1 MLKRKLINSNPDF
14 NKIIDESISD
24 SKKNIAR
31 NQGFFLGLF
40 FSYLAYLS
48 NDFKIVFY
56 VIFLI
61 FFFLS
66 SYFPELFLKI
76 KLFTPFE
83 KFNNFIKRTIGLIFK
98 IIIFFM
104 VIIPIYFLVKI
115 FKKDLLFNY
124 KNTASISY
132 FKDCGNNNDNLKKYF
147 NLLIV
152 FKNK

>member
-1 MLKRKLINSNPDF
+1 MPKREFLNSNPDF
-14 NKIIDESISD
+14 NKIIDESIKD
-24 SKKNIAR
+24 SRNKIAR
-31 NQGFFLGLF
+31 NQGYFLGLF

-48 NDFKIVFY
+48 NDLKIVFY

-61 FFFLS
+61 LFFLS

-104 VIIPIYFLVKI
+104 VIMPIYFLVKI

-124 KNTASISY
+124 KNTASMSY
-132 FKDCGNNNDNLKKYF
+132 FKDCSNNKDSLKKY
-147 NLLIV
+147 LTC
-152 FKNK
+152 